1 MKEVQIREMLLADYE
16 AAVQLWKGTPGLGLS
31 DADSQ
36 EHIRGFLERNK
47 EMSFIAE
54 CDGELVGT
62 ALSGHDGRRGFIYH
76 LTVRQDHR
84 HRHIGRELVYR
95 CLTALRRDGIAKCH
109 VFVFADNAQGMRFW
123 EQSGFAQRE
132 ELVIYSQNIDRKL
145 SRD

>member
-84 HRHIGRELVYR
+84 HKRIGRELVHR
-95 CLTALRRDGIAKCH
+95 CITALEREGIAKCH
-109 VFVFADNAQGMRFW
+109 VFVFADNEQGLRFW
-123 EQSGFAQRE
+123 EQSGFVQRK
-132 ELVIYSQNIDRKL
+132 ELAIYSQNIERKL
-145 SRD
+145 LGD

>member
-1 MKEVQIREMLLADYE
+1 MKDIQIREMLPADYE
-16 AAVQLWKGTPGLGLS
+16 AAAQLWKKTPGLGLS

-36 EHIRGFLERNK
+36 ENIRVFLERNK
-47 EMSFIAE
+47 AMSFIAE
-54 CDGELVGT
+54 CCGELIGT

-84 HRHIGRELVYR
+84 GKHIGRELVSR
-95 CLTALRRDGIAKCH
+95 CLTAQRRDGIAKCH

-132 ELVIYSQNIDRKL
+132 ELSVYSQNIDRKL
-145 SRD
+145 LGD

>member
-1 MKEVQIREMLLADYE
+1 MKDVQIREMLLADYE

-31 DADSQ
+31 DADSP

-84 HRHIGRELVYR
+84 HQRIGRELVHR
-95 CLTALRRDGIAKCH
+95 CITALEREGIAKCH
-109 VFVFADNAQGMRFW
+109 VFVFADNEQGMRFW
-123 EQSGFAQRE
+123 EQSGFAHRE